1 LSYDAAL
8 YIGREQTLVKHYF
21 LRQYLVTFAHK
32 VASFCD
38 TLTYVDC
45 FSGPWNAVSED
56 LRDASFSIAL
66 EELRKTRETYA
77 SLNRTIR
84 IRCFFIEKD
93 RAAYAKLRA
102 FAAAAT
108 DVEVKTVRAKF
119 EEVVPEIL
127 EFVNDGGVRNFPFL
141 FIDPTG
147 WTGFAMKT
155 IEPLLKLSPVEV
167 LINFMTSH
175 VRRFVE
181 SPLEQTHESFEE
193 MFGSGDFQTKVQ
205 GLSYED
211 KEDALIGEYM
221 RNLKTRGA
229 FEHVAAAMILD
240 PEISRTAFHLVY
252 ATRHRRGLEVFKTV
266 EKRAM
271 TVMVE
276 AQQDAARRKRDDGQG
291 ELFGGIDIFNPRHYE
306 MLRRRYLEKA
316 KRLVWSVLVKK
327 QVVSYDTAWR
337 ATVSFPLV
345 WESDLKAWIAEWKK
359 GDRIEIEGLV
369 GRQRVPQLDKNH
381 RLRVIDSAQTPRVP
395 AAR

>member
-1 LSYDAAL
+1 MPDDATL
-8 YIGREQTLVKHYF
+8 YIGREQTLVKHYV

-45 FSGPWNAVSED
+45 FSGPWNAASDD

-77 SLNRTIR
+77 SLNRRIR
-84 IRCFFIEKD
+84 IRCFFIEKN
-93 RAAYAKLRA
+93 RAAYAKLKA
-102 FAAAAT
+102 FADAAT

-119 EEVVPEIL
+119 EEVVPDIPA
-127 EFVNDGGVRNFPFL
+127 FVNDGGTRNFPFV

-175 VRRFVE
+175 IRRFVE

-193 MFGSGDFQTKVQ
+193 MFGSADFQTKVQ

-221 RNLKTRGA
+221 RSLRTRGA
-229 FEHVAAAMILD
+229 FQHVAAAMILD
-240 PEISRTAFHLVY
+240 PEISRTAFHLIY
-252 ATRHRRGLEVFKTV
+252 ATRHRRGLEVFKSV

-271 TVMVE
+271 TVMLE
-276 AQQDAARRKRDDGQG
+276 LQKDAARRKRDDTQG
-291 ELFGGIDIFNPRHYE
+291 ELFGGIEVFNPRHYE
-306 MLRRRYLEKA
+306 TLRRRYLEKA
-316 KRLVWSVLVKK
+316 KGLVWSLLTKRGVL
-327 QVVSYDTAWR
+327 SYDTAWQ
-337 ATVSFPLV
+337 AAVSFPLA
-345 WESDLKAWIAEWKK
+345 WESDLKAWIADWKK
-359 GDRIEIEGLV
+359 SARIEIEGLI
-369 GRQRVPQLDKNH
+369 GKQRVPKLDEGH
-381 RLRVIDSAQTPRVP
+381 RLRIADSSNAPRVP
-395 AAR
+395 AGD

>member
-1 LSYDAAL
+1 LLNDAKL
-8 YIGREQTLVKHYF
+8 YIGREQTLVKHYV

-38 TLTYVDC
+38 TLTYVDG
-45 FSGPWNAVSED
+45 FSGPWNAASED

-66 EELRKTRETYA
+66 DELRKTRETYA
-77 SLNRTIR
+77 NLNRKIR
-84 IRCFFIEKD
+84 IRCFFIEKK
-93 RAAYAKLRA
+93 RAAYAKLKA
-102 FAAAAT
+102 FADAAT
-108 DVEVKTVRAKF
+108 DVEVKTVHAKF
-119 EEVVPEIL
+119 EEVIPDIL
-127 EFVNDGGVRNFPFL
+127 AFVNDGGIRNFSFL

-181 SPLEQTHESFEE
+181 SPLEQTRESFEE

-211 KEDALIGEYM
+211 KEDSLIGEYM
-221 RNLKTRGA
+221 RNLRARGA

-240 PEISRTAFHLVY
+240 PEISRTAFHLIY
-252 ATRHRRGLEVFKTV
+252 ATRHRRGLEVFKAV

-276 AQQDAARRKRDDGQG
+276 AQQDAARRKRDDAQG

-306 MLRRRYLEKA
+306 ILRRRYLEKA
-316 KRLVWSVLVKK
+316 KDLVWSILAKK
-327 QVVSYDTAWR
+327 QVLSYEVAWR
-337 ATVSFPLV
+337 AAVSFPLV

-359 GDRIEIEGLV
+359 GGRIEIEGLV
-369 GRQRVPQLDKNH
+369 GKQHVPQLDKGH
-381 RLRVIDSAQTPRVP
+381 RLCVIDS
-395 AAR
+395 